1 MRTDYP
7 LTKPSAMDLIKLFGS
22 ADAALKYTGG
32 QDKLAC
38 FYLANP
44 DQRHKA
50 QQVACVAGP
59 LTHALKEARRYERDR
74 ARDESKRAAAIA
86 LAERVRQCWKNEGL
100 RATSTIATA
109 IGVSRRKV
117 ARIVADLKIAGKIS
131 DADRQADT
139 TEPAP

>member
-59 LTHALKEARRYERDR
+59 LTDALKDARE
-74 ARDESKRAAAIA
+74 ESKRAAAIA

-100 RATSTIATA
+100 RATSTIATT

>member
-32 QDKLAC
+32 QEKLAC

-44 DQRHKA
+44 DQRFKA
-50 QQVACVAGP
+50 QQVACVTGP
-59 LTHALKEARRYERDR
+59 LTDALKDARRY

-86 LAERVRQCWKNEGL
+86 LAERVRQCWENEGL
-100 RATSTIATA
+100 RATSTIATT

-131 DADRQADT
+131 DSDR
-139 TEPAP
+139 

>member
-1 MRTDYP
+1 MRTDYT
-7 LTKPSAMDLIKLFGS
+7 LRKVNAAELIKLFGS

-44 DQRHKA
+44 DQRFKA
-50 QQVACVAGP
+50 QQVACVTGP
-59 LTHALKEARRYERDR
+59 LTDALKDARRYERDR
-74 ARDESKRAAAIA
+74 SREESKRAAAIA

-100 RATSTIATA
+100 RATSTIATT

-131 DADRQADT
+131 DSDRQAET
-139 TEPAP
+139 AGAAP